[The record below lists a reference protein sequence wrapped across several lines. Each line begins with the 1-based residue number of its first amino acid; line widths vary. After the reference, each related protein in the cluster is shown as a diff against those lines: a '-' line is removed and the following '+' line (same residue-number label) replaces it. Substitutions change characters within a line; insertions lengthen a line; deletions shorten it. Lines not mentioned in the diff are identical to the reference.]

1 MIETLI
7 LRFQFHY
14 VTEIVTPL
22 PALNP
27 YPCALN
33 NWFLSLT
40 GFFSGVWF
48 IQAELALHLCWAIGE
63 SMKLQE

>member
-27 YPCALN
+27 YPCAPN

-40 GFFSGVWF
+40 GFFRSLVHAGRFSTAHMLGHW
-48 IQAELALHLCWAIGE
+48 
-63 SMKLQE
+63 